1 MCFNHFLFAS
11 FADYYFTIVGLE
23 KRSYMVKQVKK
34 CRIKHFMSKSHNEM
48 YFFKLNRKV
57 TRI

>member
-23 KRSYMVKQVKK
+23 KRSYINGETSEKK

-48 YFFKLNRKV
+48 YFLNEIKK
-57 TRI
+57 

>member
-23 KRSYMVKQVKK
+23 KRSYINGETSEKK

-48 YFFKLNRKV
+48 YFFK
-57 TRI
+57 